1 MKFGVEQRKLHF
13 LNSEK
18 ISVTVKVEVIRSA
31 NDNKR
36 IRHHTCIDID
46 FFTSVFDLFGSGG
59 VLVVAVVVFL
69 VGLGIYK
76 FLKDWLPW

>member
-1 MKFGVEQRKLHF
+1 MPF
-13 LNSEK
+13 L
-18 ISVTVKVEVIRSA
+18 
-31 NDNKR
+31 
-36 IRHHTCIDID
+36 D